1 MKRKY
6 ILIISILLMIFSLSS
21 CANNVELKEN
31 EAINQ
36 VGKIYF
42 NEKDVVAVILN
53 DLDEQEMDIY
63 RTSIKVDEYGDSLY
77 ESALIIPKYNDM
89 KISVYTSNIKGEDV
103 LKDKLL
109 FETKNKENYGFLFHQ
124 ERPEGM
130 PLIITVE
137 GNGISEEYFY
147 SYNGKDGTPEIEY
160 IRQNK

>member
-1 MKRKY
+1 MKKKS

-21 CANNVELKEN
+21 CANDVDLKEN

-42 NEKDVVAVILN
+42 NEEDIIAVILN
-53 DLDEQEMDIY
+53 DLSEQKMDIY
-63 RTSIKVDEYGDSLY
+63 RTSINIEEYGDSLY
-77 ESALIIPKYNDM
+77 ESALIIPKYNNM

-109 FETKNKENYGFLFHQ
+109 YETKNKENYGFLFHY

-130 PLIITVE
+130 PLIITIE

-147 SYNGKDGTPEIEY
+147 SYNGKDGTPEFEY
-160 IRQNK
+160 IKKNK